1 MNKILDENYL
11 DLIIDNTLLGEQV
24 QESDITRLNN
34 MYSILHVLREDPT
47 PCELGQLY
55 EYYSFPSLYTPMAQ
69 AGIDDAGVSSVQNN
83 PYLAL
88 YGQGILGGVIDT
100 GIDYRHPAF
109 LDKDGNTRIV
119 SIWDQ
124 SIQDGTPP
132 AGFQYGTE
140 YGRDMINRAL
150 RAENPLDIVPTA
162 DTNGHGT
169 AIASIIAGSLNE
181 DNGVRGIVTQAEL
194 VVVKLKKPKKNLL
207 QISFVPED
215 AECYQETD
223 IMLALKYLEGVSRS
237 LRRPMAICFALGS
250 SQGSHSEFST
260 LNDYMDRIVLLP
272 QIDIAVAAGN
282 EGNRRRHYFG
292 AAEAAPYTHSFE
304 LKVGEDEKMFAM
316 EIWSGLPARLSIK
329 IMCPTGEYTRVIY
342 PQLESCNAFNFI
354 FEESKIWVN
363 NITLEKENG
372 EQLILIRFEDP
383 HEGIWTFDLENLEEE
398 AYTFHA
404 WLPSGNL
411 ITDETYFLKPSPY
424 TTVTMPGTA
433 NNLLT
438 VTAYDPQT
446 KSMLAQSGWGYTRDW
461 RVIPDVTAPGN
472 MIVCAMPNGL
482 YGNLTGTG
490 AATAFTTGVIAMLFE
505 WAVGR
510 GNYTSV
516 TGSDVN
522 QLIIRGAD
530 RSNASY
536 VFPNPNWGYG
546 SLDIY
551 GILSKLNL

>member
-1 MNKILDENYL
+1 MNKIVDENYL
-11 DLIIDNTLLGEQV
+11 DLIIDNSLLRDQINENNT
-24 QESDITRLNN
+24 TRLND
-34 MYSILHVLREDPT
+34 MYSILHILLEDPE
-47 PCELGQLY
+47 PCELGELY

-69 AGIDDAGVSSVQNN
+69 SGTDAAGVNSVQNN

-88 YGQGILGGVIDT
+88 YGQGILVGVIDT

-109 LDKDGNTRIV
+109 LDKNGDTRIV

-124 SIQDGTPP
+124 SIQNGTPP

-140 YGRDMINRAL
+140 YGREIINRAL
-150 RAENPLDIVPTA
+150 QAENPLDVVPTT

-207 QISFVPED
+207 KISFVPED

-223 IMLALKYLEGVSRS
+223 IMLAMKYLEGIARK
-237 LRRPMAICFALGS
+237 LRRPIAICFAFGS

-260 LNDYMDRIVLLP
+260 LNDYMDRIVLQP
-272 QIDIAVAAGN
+272 QIDITVAAGN
-282 EGNRRRHYFG
+282 EGNKRRHYFG
-292 AAEAAPYTHSFE
+292 ASETAPYSHSFE
-304 LKVGEDEKMFAM
+304 LKVGENEKLFAL
-316 EIWSGLPARLSIK
+316 EIWSGLPARLSVK
-329 IMCPTGEYTRVIY
+329 IMSPTGEYTRVIY
-342 PQLESCNAFNFI
+342 PQLESCYPFSFI

-372 EQLILIRFEDP
+372 EQLILIRFENP
-383 HEGIWTFDLENLEEE
+383 HEGIWTFDLENME
-398 AYTFHA
+398 AESYTFHA
-404 WLPSGNL
+404 WLPSGDL
-411 ITDETYFLKPSPY
+411 ISDETYFLKPSPY
-424 TTVTMPGTA
+424 TTITMPGTA

-446 KSMLAQSGWGYTRDW
+446 NSILAQSGWGYTRDW
-461 RVIPDVTAPGN
+461 SVIPDVTAPGN
-472 MIVCAMPNGL
+472 IIACAMPNGL

-505 WAVGR
+505 WAVVR
-510 GNYTSV
+510 GNYTSI

-546 SLDIY
+546 ILDIY

>member
-1 MNKILDENYL
+1 
-11 DLIIDNTLLGEQV
+11 
-24 QESDITRLNN
+24 
-34 MYSILHVLREDPT
+34 
-47 PCELGQLY
+47 
-55 EYYSFPSLYTPMAQ
+55 
-69 AGIDDAGVSSVQNN
+69 
-83 PYLAL
+83 
-88 YGQGILGGVIDT
+88 
-100 GIDYRHPAF
+100 
-109 LDKDGNTRIV
+109 
-119 SIWDQ
+119 
-124 SIQDGTPP
+124 
-132 AGFQYGTE
+132 
-140 YGRDMINRAL
+140 
-150 RAENPLDIVPTA
+150 
-162 DTNGHGT
+162 
-169 AIASIIAGSLNE
+169 
-181 DNGVRGIVTQAEL
+181 
-194 VVVKLKKPKKNLL
+194 
-207 QISFVPED
+207 
-215 AECYQETD
+215 
-223 IMLALKYLEGVSRS
+223 
-237 LRRPMAICFALGS
+237 
-250 SQGSHSEFST
+250 
-260 LNDYMDRIVLLP
+260 
-272 QIDIAVAAGN
+272 
-282 EGNRRRHYFG
+282 
-292 AAEAAPYTHSFE
+292 
-304 LKVGEDEKMFAM
+304 M

-404 WLPSGNL
+404 WLPSGDL

-472 MIVCAMPNGL
+472 MIACAMPNGL

-505 WAVGR
+505 WAVVR

-546 SLDIY
+546 ILDIY